1 MFLWSQF
8 SFKRLP
14 APQNCFFHKEP
25 LDVLIIKFYIWR
37 KINSFS
43 RYVFMKCKIFKICYF
58 IVDIA
63 AQWKLLLAAPVE
75 AQVVSKWDLVKY

>member
-1 MFLWSQF
+1 
-8 SFKRLP
+8 
-14 APQNCFFHKEP
+14 
-25 LDVLIIKFYIWR
+25 
-37 KINSFS
+37 
-43 RYVFMKCKIFKICYF
+43 MKCKIFKICYF